1 MPQPLF
7 ETYHGVY
14 VNVLYVIA
22 VDCDRGVLKKTLH
35 REVEFNVEV
44 PVSPRLRSS
53 VRAWIYT

>member
-35 REVEFNVEV
+35 RDVEFNVEV
-44 PVSPRLRSS
+44 PVSQRVGSP
-53 VRAWIYT
+53 VRA